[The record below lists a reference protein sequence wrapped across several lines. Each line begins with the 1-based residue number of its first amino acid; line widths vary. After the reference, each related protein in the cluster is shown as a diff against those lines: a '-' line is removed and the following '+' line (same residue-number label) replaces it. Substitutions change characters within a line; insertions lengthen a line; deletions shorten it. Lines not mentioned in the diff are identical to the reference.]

1 MRWAVPAERL
11 SDDEQIDELLVRA
24 ADDWVHPADVFDV
37 ARFSGA
43 TDERSYVEQ
52 AVHLASEVL
61 RLGLVVAGDLTDAG
75 FRPWSSGP
83 VESAERIA
91 DRWRTDPEAAPVS
104 FFVWLEA
111 TPRGLERGPR
121 AVGHPG

>member
-1 MRWAVPAERL
+1 VPTQHL

-43 TDERSYVEQ
+43 MDERSYVEQ
-52 AVHLASEVL
+52 AIHLASELL
-61 RLGLVVAGDLTDAG
+61 RLGLVIAGDLTDAG
-75 FRPWSSGP
+75 FRPWQCSP
-83 VESAERIA
+83 LESAQRIA

-111 TPRGLERGPR
+111 TQRGLDRGQRAVSGPR
-121 AVGHPG
+121 